1 MGRDEEATPEMQQDD
16 LSSFKGLVATM
27 NLLRSSQGCPWD
39 REQTHRSLRH
49 NLLEECYEALEA
61 IDLGNPEKLAEE
73 LGDVLIQVVFHAQI
87 GAEEGTFTIDDVI
100 RSVHHKL
107 RHRHPHVFGDVQ
119 VADSHEVKVNWDKI
133 KRAEREGMSA
143 LDGVPSQMPALA
155 YSQAVQDRASRYNF
169 DWDSIEG
176 VLEKV
181 VEELRELEDSHS
193 QETRE
198 GELGDVLFSIV
209 NTARWLGVPAES
221 ALRGTNERFYRR
233 FATMERLCSER
244 GLDFASMPLAQK
256 ELLWEEAKGI
266 LRAEYPK

>member
-1 MGRDEEATPEMQQDD
+1 M
-16 LSSFKGLVATM
+16 
-27 NLLRSSQGCPWD
+27 
-39 REQTHRSLRH
+39 
-49 NLLEECYEALEA
+49 
-61 IDLGNPEKLAEE
+61 
-73 LGDVLIQVVFHAQI
+73 
-87 GAEEGTFTIDDVI
+87 
-100 RSVHHKL
+100 
-107 RHRHPHVFGDVQ
+107 
-119 VADSHEVKVNWDKI
+119 NWDKI

-233 FATMERLCSER
+233 FAMMERLCSKR

-256 ELLWEEAKGI
+256 ELLWEEAKGL